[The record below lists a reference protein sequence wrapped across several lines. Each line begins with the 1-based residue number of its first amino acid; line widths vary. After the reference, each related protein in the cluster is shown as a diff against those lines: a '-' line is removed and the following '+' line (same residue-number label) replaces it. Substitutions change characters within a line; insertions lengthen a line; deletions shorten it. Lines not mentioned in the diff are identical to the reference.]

1 MSSTT
6 KNVSQPLTKR
16 RKPKREYKRLPKGT
30 TSHWE
35 WRGNAFVEVFIIKG
49 NRYVKH
55 YNPDTPNVKATM
67 TINKQFEK

>member
-1 MSSTT
+1 MSRTT
-6 KNVSQPLTKR
+6 NTVSQPLTKR
-16 RKPKREYKRLPKGT
+16 RKPRREYKRLPKDT

-35 WRGNAFVEVFIIKG
+35 WRGNAFVQVFTIKG
-49 NRYVKH
+49 DRYVKH

>member
-1 MSSTT
+1 MSN
-6 KNVSQPLTKR
+6 K
-16 RKPKREYKRLPKGT
+16 KPKREYKRLPKDT
-30 TSHWE
+30 QSHWE
-35 WRGNAFVEVFIIKG
+35 WRGNGFVQVFTIKG